1 MCGSRGEVTE
11 WVHFCS
17 WVSVPSPPSQAEYE
31 VGANESVSVLQAEDA
46 LLVGGTLCELK
57 KGAAQTDHLS
67 MQDFW
72 EALGKTGFP
81 S

>member
-1 MCGSRGEVTE
+1 MKSLNEFTFAAELV
-11 WVHFCS
+11 FL
-17 WVSVPSPPSQAEYE
+17 SPPSQAECE
-31 VGANESVSVLQAEDA
+31 VGANELVSVFQAEDA

-67 MQDFW
+67 IQDFW
-72 EALGKTGFP
+72 EVLGKTGFP